1 MATHVVNVYP
11 EVERELL
18 GVISRVSPDL
28 HLINDRI
35 MALEMRYGIGVYQQ
49 LLYLLCH
56 LDLSGEDAKTHWVSA
71 LKHKKRFEEKLGQ
84 AVDFRVALLDYFISV
99 NQRFESPKIIEI
111 KIFQKTQ
118 DCAFRDE
125 LTGLY
130 NYRFFRQELEREIR
144 RAERTAGSVSL
155 ILFDVDHFKCYNDM
169 NGHLEGDKALREVG
183 GLIKQEIRET
193 DTAARY
199 GGEEFAIILPD
210 ATKPQ
215 AYKVADR
222 IRKSVCDYPFSGANR
237 QPYGVFSLSGGV
249 ATYRADARDGPELI
263 EAADGALYRAKGGGR
278 NRILTAGME
287 SRNFPRFSVRLPGT
301 LQVIAGEAQNF
312 VTENLSGQGIQIR
325 SFSKIQKDDYFRF
338 SFSLLDG
345 GPQIE
350 GVACAVRV
358 HEDDGQYEVG
368 ARIMEISHE
377 HSHLLLE
384 FLQKEGAPQADAEV
398 AVLPRTDPETG
409 RPLEPQP
416 QNEEA
421 VAQNA

>member
-1 MATHVVNVYP
+1 MATHVINVYP

-18 GVISRVSPDL
+18 GAISRVSPDL
-28 HLINDRI
+28 QLINDRI
-35 MALEMRYGIGVYQQ
+35 QGLELRYGIDVYKQ

-56 LDLSGEDAKTHWVSA
+56 LDLSGEDAKGHWVA
-71 LKHKKRFEEKLGQ
+71 VLKHKKRFEERLGQ
-84 AVDFRVALLDYFISV
+84 DIDFRVALLDYFISV
-99 NQRFESPKIIEI
+99 NKRFESPKIIEI

-130 NYRFFRQELEREIR
+130 NYRFFCQELEREIR

-155 ILFDVDHFKCYNDM
+155 VLFDVDHFKCYNDL

-183 GLIKQEIRET
+183 CLIRQEIRET

-222 IRKSVCDYPFSGANR
+222 IRKCVCEYPFSGAQR

-249 ATYRADARDGPELI
+249 ATYRADAGDGPQLI
-263 EAADGALYRAKGGGR
+263 EAADRALYRAKGGGR

-287 SRNFPRFSVRLPGT
+287 SRNFPRYAVRLPGT
-301 LQVIAGEAQNF
+301 LQVIAGEAKNF

-325 SFSKIQKDDYFRF
+325 SFSKILKDDYFRF

-358 HEDDGQYEVG
+358 REDGGQYEVG

-384 FLQKEGAPQADAEV
+384 FLQKEGKPNFDSCVEV
-398 AVLPRTDPETG
+398 EGEPEPVPE
-409 RPLEPQP
+409 REPQP
-416 QNEEA
+416 QN
-421 VAQNA
+421 QP